1 MSFEIEHIFIIVV
14 ATYYTISFKNMSDTE
29 FSVLF
34 TLFASL
40 LFIIVNKSSFDEWKQ
55 NTVSELSANISNI
68 CLHNIPVVYFTF
80 LKRILV
86 TFDFCKYN

>member
-29 FSVLF
+29 FGVLF

-55 NTVSELSANISNI
+55 NTITTLSKE
-68 CLHNIPVVYFTF
+68 VYHFR
-80 LKRILV
+80 LGQLV
-86 TFDFCKYN
+86 LSKEWNNMQRYACIALLS